1 MRPAV
6 LNESQTFL
14 GYIDEM
20 LTGIRNA
27 SHGLTDEQ
35 ARSRPL
41 RSQLSI
47 AGIIKHATWVMRQ
60 QLPDH
65 QPPTAFRAAAGE
77 FTGSFNP
84 TEEETLDGLLTAF
97 DETRGRY
104 LEAIAALDPAAE
116 VTVGP
121 KPWDDQNE
129 PVQASQRLLLAHH
142 IDEFARHA
150 GHADIIR
157 EELDGAQ
164 AMSLLFAV
172 EGRPGNAFI
181 KPWTPETRAA
191 ADQPTGR

>member
-1 MRPAV
+1 MRPAI
-6 LNESQTFL
+6 LDESQTFV

-20 LTGIRNA
+20 LSGIRNA
-27 SHGLTDEQ
+27 AHGLTDEQ

-60 QLPDH
+60 QLPGYT
-65 QPPTAFRAAAGE
+65 PPADFRAAAGE
-77 FTGSFNP
+77 FTGSFNA
-84 TEEETLDGLLTAF
+84 TEEETLDGLLAAF
-97 DETRGRY
+97 DETRIGY
-104 LEAIAALDPAAE
+104 LRAIGELDPGAE

-121 KPWDDQNE
+121 KPWDDQPE
-129 PVQASQRLLLAHH
+129 PARASQRLLLAHH

-172 EGRPGNAFI
+172 EGRPGNDFI
-181 KPWTPETRAA
+181 KPWRPEHRDATAQPAA
-191 ADQPTGR
+191 R